1 MGTHITVSQWQTST
15 CFIRTP
21 FLTKSGC
28 HPLDVPDNCYQ
39 PAEGCWPDAI
49 GHHCTE
55 RIVVISRWGI
65 YSAWD
70 MMMTVV
76 AGEYK
81 VPRALGM
88 PSTLGYHSLY
98 NTWCFASPPI
108 YALPQTLIEYEWSL
122 VCVRH
127 CACDPEWPRFPALSL
142 KQLTGVLSIHKPH
155 SPMLLF
161 TTNQHLV
168 VIFKSLWN

>member
-1 MGTHITVSQWQTST
+1 MGTTSLSANGRSQQP
-15 CFIRTP
+15 IRTP

-28 HPLDVPDNCYQ
+28 HPLDAPDNCYQ
-39 PAEGCWPDAI
+39 PAGGWRVGWCHWSSL
-49 GHHCTE
+49 HE
-55 RIVVISRWGI
+55 RIVVRISRWGI

-81 VPRALGM
+81 TPTRALGM
-88 PSTLGYHSLY
+88 PSMAWLSFSLQY
-98 NTWCFASPPI
+98 LVLASPPI

-127 CACDPEWPRFPALSL
+127 CACDPEWPRFPALCIS
-142 KQLTGVLSIHKPH
+142 SPSSAH
-155 SPMLLF
+155 SGSFPLL
-161 TTNQHLV
+161 
-168 VIFKSLWN
+168 